1 MSESARD
8 VSTQT
13 DLKQLKREADGSFN
27 RPPSTFRDIVQ
38 EGSKYEPEKGICQ
51 HHANLPATHGPLT
64 ARLGRYHLY
73 VSYGCP
79 WASRTLI
86 VRKLKGLEDIITVS
100 IVSPRMDSN
109 GWPFARVDPFPG
121 AEDDPI
127 YNARYLKDV
136 YLSVEPHYQG
146 RWVDHFPTTVCS
158 VALFSSLGLRC
169 RYSSI
174 RRLRPLSIT
183 SHLISSASS
192 IAPSTLCS
200 LRNKRDWISTLRRYK
215 VKSTR

>member
-1 MSESARD
+1 MFDSARD
-8 VSTQT
+8 VSTQS

-27 RPPSTFRDIVQ
+27 RAPSTFRDIVQ
-38 EGSKYEPEKGICQ
+38 EGSKYEPEKGI
-51 HHANLPATHGPLT
+51 LSIPLKPNGHSRSCT

-86 VRKLKGLEDIITVS
+86 VRKLKGLEDVITVS

-127 YNARYLKDV
+127 YNARYLKDI

-158 VALFSSLGLRC
+158 WS
-169 RYSSI
+169 YS
-174 RRLRPLSIT
+174 P
-183 SHLISSASS
+183 H
-192 IAPSTLCS
+192 
-200 LRNKRDWISTLRRYK
+200 
-215 VKSTR
+215 